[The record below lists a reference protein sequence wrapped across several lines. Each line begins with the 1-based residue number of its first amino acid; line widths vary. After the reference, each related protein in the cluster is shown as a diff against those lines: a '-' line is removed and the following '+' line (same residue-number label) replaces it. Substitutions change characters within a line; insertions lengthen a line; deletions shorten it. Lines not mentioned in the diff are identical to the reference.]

1 MHKFIGRWRITWMEV
16 WDQDYIDCEQPGY
29 FDFSENNL
37 GEFAFGYV
45 EGQLDVR
52 YSSRQ
57 KRLDYSWQG
66 GDESDP
72 CCGRGFFKFSDNNH
86 GEGQI
91 YFHMG
96 EESAIKIERIV

>member
-1 MHKFIGRWRITWMEV
+1 MHKFIGRWRITSMEV

-29 FDFSENNL
+29 FEFTANNQ

-57 KRLDYSWQG
+57 KRLDFTWAG
-66 GDESDP
+66 CDEMDECS
-72 CCGRGFFKFSDNNH
+72 GRGFFKFSDDNT

-91 YFHMG
+91 YFHLG
-96 EESAIKIERIV
+96 EESAVKIERLY